1 MRPLKSC
8 SAILLCVFL
17 CSALTGCWDKPQ
29 TSSVP
34 EAPSS
39 VSAPASS
46 QEKIFVDLFQ
56 DERYSALSWLMME
69 ETDTYRLA
77 IPQVD
82 GDSSEASEINLRIK
96 TMFYDEAKTLVDGEL
111 SPPTDEPY
119 EVIPYVIQ
127 NGDVLNLMILQTP
140 TQEVLSDGEMFCV
153 AYDRVNQNYLTV
165 ENALEQDGQ
174 TEPEIQAATI
184 KAYRTAFPEVLP
196 EDIASIS
203 VEGVLNI
210 EGKNEYICYLS
221 EFPQGGIEY
230 RYVIGYSPA
239 SDEVY
244 TLSRYTE

>member
-1 MRPLKSC
+1 MKRFAL
-8 SAILLCVFL
+8 ILLCTLL
-17 CSALTGCWDKPQ
+17 CSGLTGCWDKLQ

-34 EAPSS
+34 DAPSS
-39 VSAPASS
+39 VSAPLSS
-46 QEKIFVDLFQ
+46 QEKTFADLFQ

-96 TMFYDEAKTLVDGEL
+96 TMFYDEAKTLVDGEF
-111 SPPTDEPY
+111 SPTTDEPY
-119 EVIPYVIQ
+119 EVIPYVVP
-127 NGDVLNLMILQTP
+127 NGDLINLMILQTP

-174 TEPEIQAATI
+174 TEPEIQAAAV

-203 VEGVLNI
+203 VEGVLNL
-210 EGKNEYICYLS
+210 EGQNEYICYLS

-239 SDEVY
+239 SGEVY

>member
-1 MRPLKSC
+1 MKRFAL
-8 SAILLCVFL
+8 ILLCTLL
-17 CSALTGCWDKPQ
+17 CSGLTGCWDKPQ

-34 EAPSS
+34 DAPSS
-39 VSAPASS
+39 VSAPLSS
-46 QEKIFVDLFQ
+46 QEKTFADLFQ
-56 DERYSALSWLMME
+56 DERYSILSWLMME

-77 IPQVD
+77 IPQVN

-96 TMFYDEAKTLVDGEL
+96 TMFYDEAKTLVDGEF
-111 SPPTDEPY
+111 SPTTDEPY
-119 EVIPYVIQ
+119 EVIPYVVP
-127 NGDVLNLMILQTP
+127 NGNLINLMILQTP

-174 TEPEIQAATI
+174 TEPEIQAAAV

-203 VEGVLNI
+203 VEGVLNV
-210 EGKNEYICYLS
+210 EGQNEYICYLS
-221 EFPQGGIEY
+221 EFPQGGMEY

-239 SDEVY
+239 SGEVY

>member
-1 MRPLKSC
+1 MKRFAL
-8 SAILLCVFL
+8 ILLCTLL
-17 CSALTGCWDKPQ
+17 CSGLTGCWDKPQ

-34 EAPSS
+34 DAPSS
-39 VSAPASS
+39 VSAPLSS
-46 QEKIFVDLFQ
+46 QEKTFADLFQ

-77 IPQVD
+77 IPQVN

-96 TMFYDEAKTLVDGEL
+96 TMFYDEAKTLVEGEF
-111 SPPTDEPY
+111 SPTTDEPY
-119 EVIPYVIQ
+119 EVIPYVVP
-127 NGDVLNLMILQTP
+127 NGDLINLMILQTP

-153 AYDRVNQNYLTV
+153 AYDRVNQTYLTV

-174 TEPEIQAATI
+174 TEPEIQAAAV

-203 VEGVLNI
+203 VEGVLNV
-210 EGKNEYICYLS
+210 EGQNEYICYLS

-239 SDEVY
+239 SGEVY

>member
-1 MRPLKSC
+1 MKRFAL
-8 SAILLCVFL
+8 ILLCTLL
-17 CSALTGCWDKPQ
+17 CSGLTGCWDKPQ

-34 EAPSS
+34 DAPSS
-39 VSAPASS
+39 VSAPLIS
-46 QEKIFVDLFQ
+46 QEKTFADLFQ

-69 ETDTYRLA
+69 ETATYRLA
-77 IPQVD
+77 IPQVN

-96 TMFYDEAKTLVDGEL
+96 TMFYDEAKTLVEGEF
-111 SPPTDEPY
+111 SPTTDEPY
-119 EVIPYVIQ
+119 EVIPYVVP
-127 NGDVLNLMILQTP
+127 NGDLINLMILQTP

-153 AYDRVNQNYLTV
+153 AYDRVNQTYLTV

-174 TEPEIQAATI
+174 TEPEIQAAAV

-203 VEGVLNI
+203 VEGVLNV
-210 EGKNEYICYLS
+210 EGQNEYICYLS

-239 SDEVY
+239 SGEVY

>member
-1 MRPLKSC
+1 MKRFAL
-8 SAILLCVFL
+8 ILLCTLL
-17 CSALTGCWDKPQ
+17 CSGLTGCWDKPQ

-34 EAPSS
+34 DAPSS
-39 VSAPASS
+39 VSAPLSS
-46 QEKIFVDLFQ
+46 QEKTFADLFQ

-96 TMFYDEAKTLVDGEL
+96 TMFYDEAKTLVDGEF
-111 SPPTDEPY
+111 SPTTDEPY
-119 EVIPYVIQ
+119 EVIPYVVP
-127 NGDVLNLMILQTP
+127 NGDLINLMILQTP

-174 TEPEIQAATI
+174 TEPEIQAAAV

-203 VEGVLNI
+203 VEGVLNL
-210 EGKNEYICYLS
+210 EGQNEYICYLS

-239 SDEVY
+239 SGEVY

>member
-1 MRPLKSC
+1 MKRFAL
-8 SAILLCVFL
+8 ILLCTLL
-17 CSALTGCWDKPQ
+17 CSGLTGCWDKPQ

-34 EAPSS
+34 DAPSS
-39 VSAPASS
+39 VSAPLSS
-46 QEKIFVDLFQ
+46 QEKTFADLFQ
-56 DERYSALSWLMME
+56 DERYSILSWLMME

-77 IPQVD
+77 IPQVN

-96 TMFYDEAKTLVDGEL
+96 TMFYDEAKTLVDGEF
-111 SPPTDEPY
+111 SPTTDEPY
-119 EVIPYVIQ
+119 EVIPYVVP
-127 NGDVLNLMILQTP
+127 NGNLINLMILQTP

-174 TEPEIQAATI
+174 TEPEIQAAAV

-203 VEGVLNI
+203 VEGVLNV
-210 EGKNEYICYLS
+210 EGQNEYICYLS

-239 SDEVY
+239 SGEVY